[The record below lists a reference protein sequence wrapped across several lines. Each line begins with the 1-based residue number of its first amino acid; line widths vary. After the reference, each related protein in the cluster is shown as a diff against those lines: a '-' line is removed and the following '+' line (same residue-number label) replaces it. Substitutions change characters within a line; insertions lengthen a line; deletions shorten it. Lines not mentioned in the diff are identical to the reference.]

1 MNEKLTLVRAFY
13 LLLFGAFGMVI
24 PFLAV
29 FFKQQGLS
37 GTEIGLLLTFHSLA
51 GLLTAPFWGHVSDES
66 RFELRYLSIAVGLA
80 VLSALVMGSH
90 APLIVI
96 LAASIV
102 MRISE
107 DGIGPMIDGFAV
119 GRIETTENSWG
130 YGGIRVFG
138 SLGWILAAH
147 LAGAV
152 ADRVG
157 TSALFNGYAIFL
169 FMAAVLLF
177 FLRKGFTF
185 RSAETERNNI
195 STKLRLISIS
205 GIIKK
210 DRFLAG
216 AMAALFLH
224 GIFRQALFRFEP
236 LYLDV
241 MGLDLTGIGLAGAI
255 PAVVELAAMPL
266 AGRLAGVRGPKNL
279 LILAFALN
287 GFRTVLVMSAPF
299 VGVIL
304 ASRVLEGAGYAA
316 QMIGTV
322 ALVSE
327 RVPKNHFK
335 TILALLSVSLI
346 HLVGMIGNPI
356 AGLIFD
362 NYGMLSLY
370 ALSLGGSLTALVIM
384 LWAGKGK

>member
-1 MNEKLTLVRAFY
+1 M
-13 LLLFGAFGMVI
+13 
-24 PFLAV
+24 
-29 FFKQQGLS
+29 
-37 GTEIGLLLTFHSLA
+37 
-51 GLLTAPFWGHVSDES
+51 
-66 RFELRYLSIAVGLA
+66 
-80 VLSALVMGSH
+80 
-90 APLIVI
+90 
-96 LAASIV
+96 
-102 MRISE
+102 
-107 DGIGPMIDGFAV
+107 DG
-119 GRIETTENSWG
+119 
-130 YGGIRVFG
+130 
-138 SLGWILAAH
+138 
-147 LAGAV
+147 
-152 ADRVG
+152 
-157 TSALFNGYAIFL
+157 LFNGYAIFL

-177 FLRKGFTF
+177 FLRKGFTL
-185 RSAETERNNI
+185 RSTETERNNI
-195 STKLRLISIS
+195 SAKLRLISIS
-205 GIIKK
+205 GIIKN
-210 DRFLAG
+210 DRFLAA

-236 LYLDV
+236 LYLDL

-255 PAVVELAAMPL
+255 PAMVELAAMPL
-266 AGRLAGVRGPKNL
+266 AGRLAGTRGPKNL

-304 ASRVLEGAGYAA
+304 ASRVLDGAGYAA

-346 HLVGMIGNPI
+346 HLVGMVGNPI

-362 NYGMLSLY
+362 NYGMLTLY

-384 LWAGKGK
+384 LWAGKGKEL